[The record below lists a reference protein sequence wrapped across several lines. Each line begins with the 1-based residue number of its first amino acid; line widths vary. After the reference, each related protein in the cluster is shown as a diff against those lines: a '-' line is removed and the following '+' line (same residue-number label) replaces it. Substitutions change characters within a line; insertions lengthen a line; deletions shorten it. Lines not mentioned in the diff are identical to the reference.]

1 MMRLEE
7 LVRQLQ
13 LAYGD
18 GLRSVVLFGSAV
30 AGEHHPKK
38 SDYNVLVVVD
48 SLPLDRLR
56 AVAAVSKAWA
66 EDGNPPPMTF
76 TTSEWK
82 SSSDIFPMEY
92 ADILER
98 HRVLFGDPPFDGIR
112 VSPSDLRLQ
121 VEQQTMGKLLQL
133 RQATMGAGGDSK
145 LQLGVLEKSLSTLM
159 VIFRG
164 ISRLLGRVPSQD
176 YEELTRTL
184 AASAGFSAEPFVKVI
199 RHVRGTEKISREN
212 AAGIL
217 EEYLAAMERLVAYL
231 NEYNL
236 ARG

>member
-1 MMRLEE
+1 MMKLEE

-13 LAYGD
+13 LAYGS

-30 AGEHHPKK
+30 AGEHRPKQ

-48 SLPLDRLR
+48 SLPLEKLR

-76 TTSEWK
+76 TTREFKNSA
-82 SSSDIFPMEY
+82 DIFPMEY
-92 ADILER
+92 ADLLER
-98 HRVLFGDPPFDGIR
+98 HRILFGDSPFDGIR
-112 VSPSDLRLQ
+112 VSPQDLRLQ

-145 LQLGVLEKSLSTLM
+145 LQLEVLEKSLSTLM

-164 ISRLLGRVPSQD
+164 IARLHGEVPSLD
-176 YEELTRTL
+176 YEELTRSL
-184 AASAGFSAEPFVKVI
+184 AQRAGCSPDPFTRVI
-199 RHVRGTEKISREN
+199 RHSRGTEKISKES
-212 AAGIL
+212 ASGIL
-217 EEYLAAMERLVAYL
+217 EGYLSAMERLVAYL
-231 NEYNL
+231 NEF
-236 ARG
+236 RG

>member
-1 MMRLEE
+1 
-7 LVRQLQ
+7 
-13 LAYGD
+13 
-18 GLRSVVLFGSAV
+18 VVLFGSAV
-30 AGEHHPKK
+30 AGEHDPKK
-38 SDYNVLVVVD
+38 SDHNVLVIVD
-48 SLPLDRLR
+48 SLPLERLR

-76 TTSEWK
+76 TASEWK

-98 HRVLFGDPPFDGIR
+98 HRVLYGDPPFNGIR

-145 LQLGVLEKSLSTLM
+145 LQLEVLEKSLSTLM

-164 ISRLLGRVPSQD
+164 VSRLFGEVPSQD
-176 YEELTRTL
+176 YEELARSL
-184 AASAGFSAEPFVKVI
+184 AQRAGFSPDPFVRVI
-199 RHVRGTEKISREN
+199 RHVRGTEKIPREN
-212 AAGIL
+212 AVGIL
-217 EEYLAAMERLVAYL
+217 EAYLTAMERLVAYL
-231 NEYNL
+231 NEYK
-236 ARG
+236 G

>member
-1 MMRLEE
+1 MMKLEE

-13 LAYGD
+13 LAYGE
-18 GLRSVVLFGSAV
+18 GLKSVVLYGSAV
-30 AGEHHPKK
+30 AGEHNPKK

-48 SLPLDRLR
+48 LLPLVRLR

-76 TTSEWK
+76 TAREWK
-82 SSSDIFPMEY
+82 ASADIFPMEY

-98 HRVLFGDPPFDGIR
+98 HRVLYGDAPFDGIK
-112 VSPSDLRLQ
+112 VTPSDLRLQ

-145 LQLGVLEKSLSTLM
+145 LQLEVLEKSLSTLM

-164 ISRLLGRVPSQD
+164 ISRMVGQVPSQD
-176 YEELTRTL
+176 YEELTRAL
-184 AASAGFSAEPFVKVI
+184 AQRAAFSADPFVKVI
-199 RHVRGTEKISREN
+199 RHVRGTEKISRED
-212 AAGIL
+212 ASGIL
-217 EEYLAAMERLVAYL
+217 EGYLAAMERLVAYL
-231 NEYNL
+231 NEF
-236 ARG
+236 RG

>member
-1 MMRLEE
+1 MKLEE

-13 LAYGD
+13 LAYGP

-30 AGEHHPKK
+30 AGEHNPKK
-38 SDYNVLVVVD
+38 SDYNILVIVD
-48 SLPLDRLR
+48 SLPLDKLR

-76 TTSEWK
+76 TNNEWR
-82 SSSDIFPMEY
+82 SSADIFPMEY

-98 HRVLFGDPPFDGIR
+98 HRVLFGTPPFEGIR
-112 VSPSDLRLQ
+112 VTPSDLRLQ

-133 RQATMGAGGDSK
+133 RQATMGAGGDPRQ
-145 LQLGVLEKSLSTLM
+145 QLEVLEKSLSTLM

-164 ISRLLGRVPSQD
+164 VSRLHGQVPSQD
-176 YEELTRTL
+176 YEELTRQL
-184 AASAGFSAEPFVKVI
+184 AQRAGFAPEPFVKVI
-199 RHVRGTEKISREN
+199 RHVRGTEKIPRES

-217 EEYLAAMERLVAYL
+217 EAYLAAMERLVSYL
-231 NEYNL
+231 NEF
-236 ARG
+236 RG

>member
-1 MMRLEE
+1 MKLDE

-18 GLRSVVLFGSAV
+18 ALRSVVLFGSAV
-30 AGEHHPKK
+30 AGEHRAKT

-76 TTSEWK
+76 TTREWQ

-98 HRVLFGDPPFDGIR
+98 HRVLYGAPPFEGIR
-112 VSPSDLRLQ
+112 VSPPDLRLQ
-121 VEQQTMGKLLQL
+121 VEHQTMGKLLQL
-133 RQATMGAGGDSK
+133 RQAIMGAGGDK
-145 LQLGVLEKSLSTLM
+145 ALQLDVLERSLSTLM

-164 ISRLLGRVPSQD
+164 VVRLHGEVPSQD
-176 YEELTRTL
+176 YEALTRSV
-184 AASAGFSAEPFVKVI
+184 ASKAGFSPDAFVRVI
-199 RHVRGTEKISREN
+199 QHLRGRQKLPRE
-212 AAGIL
+212 AAAPTL
-217 EEYLAAMERLVAYL
+217 EEYLAAMESLVAYL
-231 NEYNL
+231 DRFE
-236 ARG
+236 G

>member
-1 MMRLEE
+1 MMKLEE
-7 LVRQLQ
+7 LVSQLK

-30 AGEHHPKK
+30 AGEHNPKH
-38 SDYNVLVVVD
+38 SDYNVLVIVD
-48 SLPLDRLR
+48 SLPLARLR

-76 TTSEWK
+76 TASEWK

-112 VSPSDLRLQ
+112 VAPSDLRLQ

-133 RQATMGAGGDSK
+133 RQATMGAGGHSK
-145 LQLGVLEKSLSTLM
+145 LQLEVLEKSLSTLM

-164 ISRLLGRVPSQD
+164 VSRLVGQAPSQD
-176 YEELTRTL
+176 YEELTRSL
-184 AASAGFSAEPFVKVI
+184 AKRVGFPPEPFVKVI
-199 RHVRGTEKISREN
+199 RHVRGTEKIPREST
-212 AAGIL
+212 AGIL
-217 EEYLAAMERLVAYL
+217 DGYLAAMERLVAYL
-231 NEYNL
+231 DEF
-236 ARG
+236 RG

>member
-1 MMRLEE
+1 MMKLEE
-7 LVRQLQ
+7 LVSQLK

-30 AGEHHPKK
+30 AGEHNAKS
-38 SDYNVLVVVD
+38 SDYNVLVIVD
-48 SLPLDRLR
+48 TLPLARLR

-66 EDGNPPPMTF
+66 EDGNPPPLTF
-76 TTSEWK
+76 TASEWK

-98 HRVLFGDPPFDGIR
+98 HRILFGDPPFDGIR
-112 VSPSDLRLQ
+112 VAPSDLRLQ

-133 RQATMGAGGDSK
+133 RQATMGAGGDSR
-145 LQLGVLEKSLSTLM
+145 LQLEVLEKSLSTLM

-164 ISRLLGRVPSQD
+164 VSRLVGQAPSQD
-176 YEELTRTL
+176 YEELTRIL
-184 AASAGFSAEPFVKVI
+184 AQRAGFSAEPFARVI
-199 RHVRGTEKISREN
+199 RHVRGTEKIPRES

-217 EEYLAAMERLVAYL
+217 EGYLAAMERLVAYL
-231 NEYNL
+231 NEF
-236 ARG
+236 RG

>member
-1 MMRLEE
+1 MKLEE

-56 AVAAVSKAWA
+56 AVAAVSKAWS

-76 TTSEWK
+76 TTKEWK
-82 SSSDIFPMEY
+82 SSADIFPMEY

-98 HRVLFGDPPFDGIR
+98 HRILFGDAPFEGIK
-112 VSPSDLRLQ
+112 VAPGDLRLQ

-145 LQLGVLEKSLSTLM
+145 LQLDVLEKSLSTLM

-164 ISRLLGRVPSQD
+164 IARLQGEVPSQD
-176 YEELTRTL
+176 YEQLVQSL
-184 AASAGFSAEPFVKVI
+184 AARAGFAPDAFVRVI
-199 RHVRGTEKISREN
+199 RHVRGSEKIAREDS
-212 AAGIL
+212 AKIL
-217 EEYLAAMERLVAYL
+217 ESYLSAMERLVAYL
-231 NEYNL
+231 TEF
-236 ARG
+236 RG

>member
-1 MMRLEE
+1 MMKLEE

-13 LAYGD
+13 LAYGR

-30 AGEHHPKK
+30 AGEHNPKK
-38 SDYNVLVVVD
+38 SDYNILVIVD
-48 SLPLDRLR
+48 SLPLERLR

-66 EDGNPPPMTF
+66 ADGNPPPVTV

-98 HRVLFGDPPFDGIR
+98 HRVLFGDSPFDGIR

-121 VEQQTMGKLLQL
+121 VEHQTMGKLLQL
-133 RQATMGAGGDSK
+133 RQAVMGAGGDSR
-145 LQLGVLEKSLSTLM
+145 LQLEVLEKSLSTLM
-159 VIFRG
+159 VVFRG
-164 ISRLLGRVPSQD
+164 VSRLFGHAPLQD
-176 YEELTRTL
+176 YEELARSL
-184 AASAGFSAEPFVKVI
+184 AQRAGFTPDPFVKVV
-199 RHVRGTEKISREN
+199 RHVRGTEKIPREN

-217 EEYLAAMERLVAYL
+217 EGYLAAMERLVAYL
-231 NEYNL
+231 DEYK
-236 ARG
+236 G